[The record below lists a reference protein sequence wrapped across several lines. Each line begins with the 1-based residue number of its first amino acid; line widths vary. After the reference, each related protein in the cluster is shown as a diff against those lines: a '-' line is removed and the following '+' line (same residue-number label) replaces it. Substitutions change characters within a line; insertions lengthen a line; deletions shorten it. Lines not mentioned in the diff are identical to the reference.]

1 LPELPDVV
9 AYLTAL
15 EPRVVGQRLE
25 RIRLASPFVLRS
37 VDPPVA
43 EAEGRPVVGLRR
55 VGKRIVLALDDEIFV
70 LIHLMIAGRLHWRP
84 AGARP
89 PGRVGLAAL
98 DFPDGTLT
106 LTEAGTRRR
115 ASIHLARGE
124 SALAAHD
131 PGGLD
136 VFKATLGEFRAAL
149 SRERH
154 TLKRGLTDPRLLDGI
169 GNAYADEILHRA
181 RLSPVRMTDQLA
193 EAELARLHAAARA
206 VLTEWA
212 ERLSAAARITF
223 PEKVTAFREGMAVHG
238 RYGHACPDCG
248 APVQRIVHAENE
260 TNYCAVCQTGGRLL
274 ADRALSRL
282 LHEDWPRTLEEL
294 EERLPGG
301 AAGARTVAPA
311 RPRHPRPRRGGR
323 GWRA

>member
-1 LPELPDVV
+1 VPELPDVV

-15 EPRVVGQRLE
+15 EPRVVGRRLE

-43 EAEGRPVVGLRR
+43 EAEGRLVIGLRR
-55 VGKRIVLALDDEIFV
+55 VGKRIVLALEGGVFV

-124 SALAAHD
+124 AALAAHD

-136 VFKATLGEFRAAL
+136 ILRATADELRRAL

-154 TLKRGLTDPRLLDGI
+154 TLKCALTDPRLLDGI

-181 RLSPVRMTDQLA
+181 RLSPVRMTDQLGDA
-193 EAELARLHAAARA
+193 EIGRLHAAARA
-206 VLTEWA
+206 VLTEWS
-212 ERLSAAARITF
+212 ERLSAEACAAF
-223 PEKVTAFREGMAVHG
+223 PEKVTAFRAGMAVHG
-238 RYGHACPDCG
+238 RYGQACPDCG
-248 APVQRIVHAENE
+248 ATVQRIVHAENE

-282 LHEDWPRTLEEL
+282 LRRDWPRTLEEL
-294 EERLPGG
+294 EERIPGG
-301 AAGARTVAPA
+301 IAGTPTPA
-311 RPRHPRPRRGGR
+311 TPPPRHRRPRR
-323 GWRA
+323 